1 MNKSLV
7 LALSVSTALS
17 ASAAQTN
24 LNGRTFTL
32 PDGFTVEL
40 VARAPLVNRPIS
52 IAFDERGRLYATDSS
67 GSSDKGPTQYERKD
81 HRIVRLEDTDGDG
94 RFDKSVVFADKL
106 MFPEG
111 ADRKSTR
118 LNSSHVSESRM
129 PSSA

>member
-40 VARAPLVNRPIS
+40 VAGPPIVNRPIS
-52 IAFDERGRLYATDSS
+52 IAFDEL
-67 GSSDKGPTQYERKD
+67 
-81 HRIVRLEDTDGDG
+81 
-94 RFDKSVVFADKL
+94 
-106 MFPEG
+106 
-111 ADRKSTR
+111 
-118 LNSSHVSESRM
+118 
-129 PSSA
+129 